1 MDKLGHFVQ
10 LLESRKLLPGRLRGA
25 FHLLVGR
32 RILDASGAVVGTG
45 ATWREVAGL
54 FKDLRIDPKLIVEV
68 GLDPATTSPRDR
80 QRCWYSAIAAA
91 RPDSPEAR
99 AEADELIAAL
109 KPLGY
114 AFGAAPPPSKPSLS
128 SPPEPPPTPEG
139 DDDEPK
145 GPAPKPAKKPP
156 KPTPKNPRKKK

>member
-32 RILDASGAVVGTG
+32 NILDASGAAVGTG

-54 FKDLRIDPKLIVEV
+54 FRDLRIDPKLIVEV

-91 RPDSPEAR
+91 QPDSAEAR
-99 AEADELIAAL
+99 AEADQLIAAL

-114 AFGAAPPPSKPSLS
+114 TFGPAPAPSRPSLS
-128 SPPEPPPTPEG
+128 SPPEPPPAPE
-139 DDDEPK
+139 DDDSDDP
-145 GPAPKPAKKPP
+145 GKPARKAGKKPP
-156 KPTPKNPRKKK
+156 KTPRKQK